1 MLQENLF
8 YPLFH
13 CSALSLDPD
22 RQYPIHI
29 FLCRPVHLC
38 DLPLHRSLLCSSTIP
53 MISSTFSP

>member
-29 FLCRPVHLC
+29 FLCRVSTPFLF
-38 DLPLHRSLLCSSTIP
+38 LILETSLLS
-53 MISSTFSP
+53 F